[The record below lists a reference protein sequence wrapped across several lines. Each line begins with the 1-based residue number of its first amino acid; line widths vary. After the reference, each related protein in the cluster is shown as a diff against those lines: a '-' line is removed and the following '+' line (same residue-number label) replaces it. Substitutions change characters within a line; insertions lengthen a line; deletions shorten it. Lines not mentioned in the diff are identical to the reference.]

1 MPNNNF
7 SYTEN
12 FLFMMDHLSE
22 DNYKPNPV
30 LSKALDVLFILHA
43 DHELNN
49 STAAMRHISSTKV
62 DPYWYLFPSSFSFLI
77 FSRVKNI
84 SDR

>member
-1 MPNNNF
+1 MPRNNLT
-7 SYTEN
+7 YTEN

-22 DNYKPNPV
+22 ENYKPNPV

-49 STAAMRHISSTKV
+49 STAAMRHISSSKV
-62 DPYWYLFPSSFSFLI
+62 DPYWYYYFRSL
-77 FSRVKNI
+77 
-84 SDR
+84 